1 MNAVSASMLA
11 PLNASFPRAR
21 PLLATLLLLLAGCA
35 ANPAIEESDALL
47 AAGRLDESVLRLERA
62 MREAGGDRELRAT
75 YFRQRDTVSAQ
86 LVALAETER
95 LNGRLD
101 ESRALFERAQRIDP
115 NNPRVRDGLIA
126 IDNEARVASGLAE
139 ARALIDKK
147 QNDAAERQLR
157 EVLRRA
163 PSHAEARR
171 LLDRLRAEAPAPKLP
186 PSALAEALSKP
197 ITLDFRDVQIKAV
210 FDLIARTTGLNFVF
224 DKDVRA
230 DTRVTL
236 FVRDTSVEE
245 VVRLVLTTN
254 QLERKLLNPNTLMIY
269 PDTPVKKREYQEL
282 VTRSFFLANA
292 DVKQAQTLIRTL
304 VKTRDIFIDEKL
316 NLVMVKDTPDAVR
329 LAERLIE
336 SLDMAE
342 PEVMLDVEVLE
353 VTRNRLLELGLRF
366 PDQISYGRLT
376 PDLSTTIV
384 NEGVTQSN
392 VSPGGKLAEGFV
404 DLRNRS
410 GLTSFVANPAVVL
423 NLRSEAGSGNTLAN
437 PRIRVKNREK
447 AKIHIGDKLP
457 VFTTTSTANVGV
469 SSSVS
474 YLDVGLKLDVEP
486 NVYLDNEVG
495 IKVAL
500 EVSSVVREI
509 TGPAN
514 ALAYQIGTRSAG
526 TVLRLRDGE
535 TQVLAGLISD
545 EERSAA
551 NRLPGLGD
559 LPMVGRLF
567 SSTRD
572 NSGKTEIV
580 LLITPRVVRNVTRPE
595 SADAAM
601 PAGSESSVGTLPL
614 QLKRTPPRQLSLSSS
629 GGGARGAPA
638 ASAASEPPAAPA
650 APASAPEA
658 GDGTGREV
666 RDAPAGGPA
675 RPAGQPAQGQPGQPD
690 AAAPGQGDAPATD
703 GTAPGGATAP
713 PPAAGEPA
721 APAAPSAAPSSI
733 TLTPVAPLTPAPPA
747 GQSP

>member
-1 MNAVSASMLA
+1 MNA
-11 PLNASFPRAR
+11 PLNAPSHLASPRAWSLLA
-21 PLLATLLLLLAGCA
+21 PLLFVLAGCA
-35 ANPAIEESDALL
+35 ANPAIEESEALL
-47 AAGRLDESVLRLERA
+47 ASGRLDESVLRLESA
-62 MREAGGDRELRAT
+62 MREAGNDRELRAA
-75 YFRQRDTVSAQ
+75 YYRQRDLVSAQ
-86 LVALAETER
+86 LVAQAETER
-95 LNGRLD
+95 LNGRLAD
-101 ESRALFERAQRIDP
+101 ARALFERAQRIDP
-115 NNPRVRDGLIA
+115 NSPRVRDGLIVL
-126 IDNEARVASGLAE
+126 DNEARVSSGLDE
-139 ARALIDKK
+139 ARALIGK
-147 QNDAAERQLR
+147 QQNEAAERKLR
-157 EVLRRA
+157 EVLRMA
-163 PSHAEARR
+163 PSHAQARR
-171 LLDRLRAEAPAPKLP
+171 LLDRLRAEAPRPSLP
-186 PSALAEALSKP
+186 PTALSEALSKP

-245 VVRLVLTTN
+245 VIRLVLTTN
-254 QLERKLLNPNTLMIY
+254 QLERKLLNQNTLMIY
-269 PDTPVKKREYQEL
+269 PDTPVKKREYLEL

-329 LAERLIE
+329 LAEQLIE

-392 VSPGGKLAEGFV
+392 VTPGGKLAEGFV
-404 DLRNRS
+404 DLRNRT

-559 LPMVGRLF
+559 LPVVGRLF

-572 NSGKTEIV
+572 NNGKTEIV

-614 QLKRTPPRQLSLSSS
+614 QLKRTPPRNLSLSSS
-629 GGGARGAPA
+629 SGGARGAPP
-638 ASAASEPPAAPA
+638 ASEPPAAQA
-650 APASAPEA
+650 APAPAPPA

-666 RDAPAGGPA
+666 RDAPAG
-675 RPAGQPAQGQPGQPD
+675 QPAQGQSGQQDP
-690 AAAPGQGDAPATD
+690 AAQGQGDAPAAD
-703 GTAPGGATAP
+703 GAAAP
-713 PPAAGEPA
+713 PPAVAEPA
-721 APAAPSAAPSSI
+721 APASPPATPSSI

>member
-1 MNAVSASMLA
+1 MNAVSASMFA

-21 PLLATLLLLLAGCA
+21 PLLASLLLLLAGCA

-62 MREAGGDRELRAT
+62 MREAGSDRELRAT

-171 LLDRLRAEAPAPKLP
+171 LLDRLRAEAPAPTLP

-269 PDTPVKKREYQEL
+269 PDTPVKKREYLEL

-614 QLKRTPPRQLSLSSS
+614 QLKRTPPRHLSLSSS

-638 ASAASEPPAAPA
+638 TSAASEPPAAPA

-703 GTAPGGATAP
+703 GATPGGAAAP

-721 APAAPSAAPSSI
+721 APAAPSSAPSSI

>member
-1 MNAVSASMLA
+1 MTPPSNATL
-11 PLNASFPRAR
+11 PRAWS
-21 PLLATLLLLLAGCA
+21 PVAVLLFVLAGCA
-35 ANPAIEESDALL
+35 ANPAIEESEALL
-47 AAGRLDESVLRLERA
+47 ASGRLDESVLRLESA
-62 MREAGGDRELRAT
+62 MRESGNDRELRAT
-75 YFRQRDTVSAQ
+75 YYRQRDLVSAQ
-86 LVALAETER
+86 LVAQAETER
-95 LNGRLD
+95 LNGRLA
-101 ESRALFERAQRIDP
+101 EARALFERAQRIDP
-115 NNPRVRDGLIA
+115 NSPRVRDGLIA
-126 IDNEARVASGLAE
+126 LDNEARVASGLAE
-139 ARALIDKK
+139 ARALIGK

-157 EVLRRA
+157 EVLRMA

-171 LLDRLRAEAPAPKLP
+171 LLDRLRAEAPPPRLP
-186 PSALAEALSKP
+186 PTALTEALSKP

-392 VSPGGKLAEGFV
+392 VTPGGKLAEGFV
-404 DLRNRS
+404 DLRNRT

-572 NSGKTEIV
+572 NTGKTEIV

-614 QLKRTPPRQLSLSSS
+614 QLKRTPPRNLSLSSS
-629 GGGARGAPA
+629 SGAPA
-638 ASAASEPPAAPA
+638 RPMPPAAAAVRPAPVEPSPTGEEAPANEGAGEGRELRDGPVGAQPRAAGQPGAGQAGSAQPA
-650 APASAPEA
+650 AP
-658 GDGTGREV
+658 V
-666 RDAPAGGPA
+666 
-675 RPAGQPAQGQPGQPD
+675 QPGQGES
-690 AAAPGQGDAPATD
+690 APGE
-703 GTAPGGATAP
+703 GGAAP
-713 PPAAGEPA
+713 PPPAGETA
-721 APAAPSAAPSSI
+721 APAAAPSSI
-733 TLTPVAPLTPAPPA
+733 TLTPVAPLPPA
-747 GQSP
+747 TPPATSQ

>member
-1 MNAVSASMLA
+1 MNAVLNAPMSALRQA
-11 PLNASFPRAR
+11 PSNASFPRAWSLLA
-21 PLLATLLLLLAGCA
+21 PLLFVLAGCA

-47 AAGRLDESVLRLERA
+47 AAGRLDESVLRLESA
-62 MREAGGDRELRAT
+62 MREAGNDRELRAT

-86 LVALAETER
+86 LVAQAETER

-101 ESRALFERAQRIDP
+101 AASALFERAQRIDP
-115 NNPRVRDGLIA
+115 NNPRVRDGLIML
-126 IDNEARVASGLAE
+126 DNEARVASGLAE
-139 ARALIDKK
+139 AQALIGKK

-171 LLDRLRAEAPAPKLP
+171 LLDRLRAEAPPPNLP
-186 PSALAEALSKP
+186 PTALSEALSKP

-245 VVRLVLTTN
+245 VIRLVLTTN

-269 PDTPVKKREYQEL
+269 PDTPVKKREYLEL

-366 PDQISYGRLT
+366 PDQISYGRLA

-392 VSPGGKLAEGFV
+392 TTPGGRLAEGFV

-572 NSGKTEIV
+572 NTGKTEIV

-614 QLKRTPPRQLSLSSS
+614 QLKRTPPRNLSLSSS
-629 GGGARGAPA
+629 SGGARGAPP
-638 ASAASEPPAAPA
+638 ASVASEPPAPAP
-650 APASAPEA
+650 APEA

-675 RPAGQPAQGQPGQPD
+675 RPAGQPAQEPVD
-690 AAAPGQGDAPATD
+690 TPATD
-703 GTAPGGATAP
+703 GATPGGASAP
-713 PPAAGEPA
+713 PPAAAEPA
-721 APAAPSAAPSSI
+721 APAAPSVAPSSI

>member
-1 MNAVSASMLA
+1 MLTPPSNATL
-11 PLNASFPRAR
+11 PRAWS
-21 PLLATLLLLLAGCA
+21 PVAVLLFVLAGCA
-35 ANPAIEESDALL
+35 ANPAIEESEALL
-47 AAGRLDESVLRLERA
+47 ASGRLDESVLRLESA
-62 MREAGGDRELRAT
+62 MRESGNDRELRAT
-75 YFRQRDTVSAQ
+75 YYRQRDLVSAQ
-86 LVALAETER
+86 LVAQAETER
-95 LNGRLD
+95 LNGRLA
-101 ESRALFERAQRIDP
+101 EARALFERAQRIDP
-115 NNPRVRDGLIA
+115 NSPRVRDGLIA
-126 IDNEARVASGLAE
+126 LDNEARVASGLAE
-139 ARALIDKK
+139 ARALIGK

-157 EVLRRA
+157 EVLRMA

-171 LLDRLRAEAPAPKLP
+171 LLDRLRAEAPPPRLP
-186 PSALAEALSKP
+186 PTALTEALSKP

-392 VSPGGKLAEGFV
+392 VTPGGKLAEGFV
-404 DLRNRS
+404 DLRNRT

-572 NSGKTEIV
+572 NTGKTEIV

-614 QLKRTPPRQLSLSSS
+614 QLKRTPPRNLSLSSS
-629 GGGARGAPA
+629 SGAPA
-638 ASAASEPPAAPA
+638 RPMPPAAAAVRPAPVEPSPTGEEAPANEGAGEGRELRDGPVGAQPRAAGQPGAGQAGSAQPA
-650 APASAPEA
+650 AP
-658 GDGTGREV
+658 V
-666 RDAPAGGPA
+666 
-675 RPAGQPAQGQPGQPD
+675 QPGQGES
-690 AAAPGQGDAPATD
+690 APGE
-703 GTAPGGATAP
+703 GGAAP
-713 PPAAGEPA
+713 PPPAGETA
-721 APAAPSAAPSSI
+721 APAAAPSSI
-733 TLTPVAPLTPAPPA
+733 TLTPVAPLPPA
-747 GQSP
+747 TPPATSQ

>member
-1 MNAVSASMLA
+1 MNAVLKTPS
-11 PLNASFPRAR
+11 PRA
-21 PLLATLLLLLAGCA
+21 LAALLLFALAGCA
-35 ANPAIEESDALL
+35 THPAIEESEALL
-47 AAGRLDESVLRLERA
+47 ASGRPDEGVMRLESA
-62 MREAGGDRELRAT
+62 VRESGNDRELRAT
-75 YFRQRDTVSAQ
+75 YYRQRDTVSAQ
-86 LVALAETER
+86 LVAQAETER
-95 LNGRLD
+95 LNGRLAA
-101 ESRALFERAQRIDP
+101 SRALFERAQRIDP
-115 NNPRVRDGLIA
+115 NSPRVRDGLIVL
-126 IDNEARVASGLAE
+126 DSEERVASGLAE
-139 ARALIDKK
+139 ARVLIEKK
-147 QNDAAERQLR
+147 QNEAAERQLR
-157 EVLRRA
+157 ELLRMA

-171 LLDRLRAEAPAPKLP
+171 LLERLRAEAPPPSLP
-186 PSALAEALSKP
+186 PTALSEALGKP

-236 FVRDTSVEE
+236 FVRDTSVDE
-245 VVRLVLTTN
+245 VIRLVMTTN

-282 VTRSFFLANA
+282 VTRSFYLANA

-329 LAERLIE
+329 LAEQLIE

-366 PDQISYGRLT
+366 PDQIGYGRLQ

-392 VSPGGKLAEGFV
+392 TSLGGQLAEGYV

-469 SSSVS
+469 SASVS

-486 NVYLDNEVG
+486 NVHLDNEVA

-559 LPMVGRLF
+559 IPVVGRLF

-595 SADAAM
+595 SADAAL

-614 QLKRTPPRQLSLSSS
+614 QLRRTPPRNLSLSSS
-629 GGGARGAPA
+629 GGAPARPLPSSPALNRPVPTAPA
-638 ASAASEPPAAPA
+638 AAEDAQANEGAAN
-650 APASAPEA
+650 
-658 GDGTGREV
+658 DGSGREV
-666 RDAPAGGPA
+666 RDGPA
-675 RPAGQPAQGQPGQPD
+675 ATPANPAGQTGQAGQVATPGQ
-690 AAAPGQGDAPATD
+690 PGQGDAPPAEGSAPA
-703 GTAPGGATAP
+703 GTAAP
-713 PPAAGEPA
+713 PPAADAAP
-721 APAAPSAAPSSI
+721 APAAPSVAPSSI
-733 TLTPVAPLTPAPPA
+733 TLTPMAPLPPA
-747 GQSP
+747 TPPGQSP